1 MGMSFAS
8 MAETPGMQFAGSSD
22 FTRSLL
28 GVRQQQDDL
37 RNSLAA
43 TAIPAKN
50 QKRISALYGGL
61 KGSAGA
67 APDSPQSGP
76 DWGGFAQALAP
87 ALGGV
92 LKGLNPGPGIAPGP
106 VAQAN
111 GIKYDPNYYGPAF
124 R

>member
-8 MAETPGMQFAGSSD
+8 MADTPGMEFAGSSD

-28 GVRQQQDDL
+28 GVQQQQEEL

-43 TAIPAKN
+43 TAIPAKS
-50 QKRISALYGGL
+50 QKRISELYGGL
-61 KGSAGA
+61 KGSVGA

-76 DWGGFAQALAP
+76 DWGGFAKALAP

-92 LKGLNPGPGIAPGP
+92 LSGIGGSSGNVSNDLKVGFESAPLR
-106 VAQAN
+106 N
-111 GIKYDPNYYGPAF
+111 WF
-124 R
+124 S